1 MKKIYSYSSF
11 LNMTTSSELVISA
24 FRKICRTE
32 GTYGRSEKEG
42 VGLKTELVVLFKVY
56 LHRRIHFIETPHYL
70 SVR

>member
-11 LNMTTSSELVISA
+11 VNMTTSSELVISV

-32 GTYGRSEKEG
+32 STYGRSEKEG

-56 LHRRIHFIETPHYL
+56 LHRRIHFIETPKV